1 LRPTEISADVTT
13 FVSGRRLDDNVQALI
28 RFEGGAKGSLW
39 SSQIAVGE
47 ENNLNI
53 RIYGEIGSL
62 AWSQENPN
70 YVHHARMGE
79 PAQTLTRGGPGN
91 GVASTQSTR
100 LPTGHPEGYFEAFA
114 QLYRDFAELVR
125 ARLEE
130 REPDEMALLL
140 PTCGDGLQGVQF
152 IDAVLQSAR
161 NNSVWTEL
169 P

>member
-1 LRPTEISADVTT
+1 MEPGESELRASRANGRASADTDA
-13 FVSGRRLDDNVQALI
+13 GR
-28 RFEGGAKGSLW
+28 
-39 SSQIAVGE
+39 
-47 ENNLNI
+47 
-53 RIYGEIGSL
+53 
-62 AWSQENPN
+62 AWG
-70 YVHHARMGE
+70 R
-79 PAQTLTRGGPGN
+79 
-91 GVASTQSTR
+91 VASTQSTR

-130 REPDEMALLL
+130 REPDEMALFL

-161 NNSVWTEL
+161 NDSVWTEL